1 MNRYV
6 QAAMDQRGKDLPET
20 LEEFNALPHHE
31 AVKVPMPHIEK
42 LRRANQSS
50 TLKEYKLGHINF
62 D

>member
-1 MNRYV
+1 
-6 QAAMDQRGKDLPET
+6 MDQRGKDLPET